1 MIHPRDAAVV
11 SFDCYGTLIDW
22 QTGARLAIDA
32 LPELADLN
40 AKRRAAL
47 VARRIEVEL
56 EVEHERYRSYDQ
68 VLAISVQRTAAEFG
82 IDLNDASANAFA
94 QSIAAWPPFQDAGG
108 FLRRLATTGT
118 PLAIL
123 SNVTNASLSLSV
135 RKLGADFSHL
145 ITAED
150 VRSYKPDHAHWHSL
164 YKTLGIGPDRQ
175 LHIAGSIAHDIRP
188 ASQLGATTVWVRR
201 AHEPIPEDVQP
212 DLIVQ
217 SLAELGDYWR
227 LHYSRQ

>member
-1 MIHPRDAAVV
+1 MMHPRDAAVV

-22 QTGARLAIDA
+22 QSGARAAVQAI
-32 LPELADLN
+32 PELSAVD
-40 AKRRAAL
+40 REAL
-47 VARRIEVEL
+47 IARRLEVEL
-56 EVEHERYRSYDQ
+56 EVEHEYYRPYDQ
-68 VLAISVQRTAAEFG
+68 VLAISIRRTAEEFG
-82 IDLNDASANAFA
+82 VELTAESA
-94 QSIAAWPPFQDAGG
+94 QSFADSIAQWPPYQDAAG
-108 FLRRLATTGT
+108 FLRRLATVDT

-123 SNVTNASLSLSV
+123 SNVTRQSLDVSI
-135 RKLGADFSHL
+135 RKLGSRFDQL

-150 VRSYKPDHAHWHSL
+150 VRSYKPDHPHWTEL
-164 YKTLGIGPDRQ
+164 YQSRGIRPDQQ

-201 AHEPIPEDVQP
+201 HHEPIPDDVQP

-227 LHYSRQ
+227 LFYSR